1 MKLWLN
7 FSGGTEKAV
16 PASETRERV
25 VRPDQDYHSL
35 DLEVKAVLAQRGYA
49 VAVLKRGSRRLS
61 CRCCE
66 G

>member
-16 PASETRERV
+16 RHLKPEDVWYALTRITT
-25 VRPDQDYHSL
+25 L
-35 DLEVKAVLAQRGYA
+35 DLEVKSVLAQRGYA

-61 CRCCE
+61 CRCCD